1 MSDSILKFFIIL
13 ILISSCK
20 GNEDIT
26 DENPPITPD
35 NKPTISM
42 ILPNTGS
49 IGDEILIIGKNFG
62 EINSDIKVFFGDVES
77 RIKSTSKDK
86 LIVSVPENDGI
97 VDVRVKV
104 NNQFSNSLRFTYKEA
119 EEKLKILS
127 NGMFVPI
134 EVEEATTFRGVSH
147 IRLKNGDIFTVTS
160 SLATISKDEGK
171 TWTTSTMIDT
181 EKFGISSAECL
192 QTKDGVIIVV
202 FMNSKERKWTWN
214 NNIFD
219 APGATLPTYVIRS
232 IDGGKTWLEP
242 QKLHDD
248 WTGAIRSII
257 ETKNG
262 SVVFTSM
269 KLLHNYGRHAVLT
282 YTTKDNGATWTA
294 SNILDSA
301 NSRGHHSGLMES
313 TVVQLNDGRLWHLIR
328 TNWDYIYE
336 SFSSDTGLTWDTP
349 KKTNFDA
356 SSSPH
361 SIIRLK
367 SGRLILVWN
376 RLYPEGETSTPRY
389 GVEKD
394 PNLSEV
400 AASWMRH
407 ELSISFS
414 DDDGKTW
421 TTPRLIARYMDYTQP
436 EDDVDSSKWI
446 SYGHLV
452 ELDPGIIMITT
463 ESGGLRIKIKETD
476 FYK

>member
-62 EINSDIKVFFGDVES
+62 EINSDIKVFFGDGES

-104 NNQFSNSLRFTYKEA
+104 NNQFSNSLIFTYKEA

-147 IRLKNGDIFTVTS
+147 IRLKNGDIFIVTS
-160 SLATISKDEGK
+160 SLATI
-171 TWTTSTMIDT
+171 
-181 EKFGISSAECL
+181 
-192 QTKDGVIIVV
+192 
-202 FMNSKERKWTWN
+202 
-214 NNIFD
+214 
-219 APGATLPTYVIRS
+219 S

-328 TNWDYIYE
+328 TNRDYIYE